1 MNNRKLGLVCNFR
14 LRMTQEWQARISGAS
29 KNMFY
34 ITFSSALKTQQCPLE
49 QKNAVLKQNVARD
62 ISVCLSPG
70 CDIYISTCA
79 YQFSLDGGGSTI
91 PVVGTI
97 TVSNPE
103 RANGL

>member
-1 MNNRKLGLVCNFR
+1 
-14 LRMTQEWQARISGAS
+14 
-29 KNMFY
+29 MF
-34 ITFSSALKTQQCPLE
+34 I
-49 QKNAVLKQNVARD
+49 
-62 ISVCLSPG
+62 SPG

-79 YQFSLDGGGSTI
+79 YQFNLDGGGSTI